1 MFFLNKRSGYNQ
13 DLESPLGDFDALSD
27 GESDESEGENS
38 GEKDRRAFQGM
49 NPDPRV
55 EEELVFNSDFESG
68 NLDMVVKT
76 KEGSYDLFL
85 RVDTNSKGHMQWFYF
100 VVKNKL
106 KGKRVKFNIVNFT
119 HNESLYTQGMK
130 VNVWSYKRNIPKYV
144 GWRRGG
150 HNARYGPSKISR
162 SSYDQKFRKYYSL
175 SFEYTFEHDE
185 DSVYFAYGIPYTYS
199 MLVHYI
205 KYLNHK
211 YGKNRKRTEESELIR
226 SRVLC
231 KSLSGVELP
240 LLTIT
245 NFPEA
250 YQEEEEKAK
259 SEEEKK
265 TNSPARSPRKSPSSS
280 AIEALEMR
288 LKAN

>member
-1 MFFLNKRSGYNQ
+1 MSEISCWARIVRCG
-13 DLESPLGDFDALSD
+13 PLS
-27 GESDESEGENS
+27 
-38 GEKDRRAFQGM
+38 
-49 NPDPRV
+49 
-55 EEELVFNSDFESG
+55 
-68 NLDMVVKT
+68 
-76 KEGSYDLFL
+76 
-85 RVDTNSKGHMQWFYF
+85 
-100 VVKNKL
+100 
-106 KGKRVKFNIVNFT
+106 
-119 HNESLYTQGMK
+119 
-130 VNVWSYKRNIPKYV
+130 
-144 GWRRGG
+144 
-150 HNARYGPSKISR
+150 
-162 SSYDQKFRKYYSL
+162 
-175 SFEYTFEHDE
+175 
-185 DSVYFAYGIPYTYS
+185 YS

-211 YGKNRKRTEESELIR
+211 YGKNRKRTAKEEPELIR

-231 KSLSGVELP
+231 KSLSGVDLP

-288 LKAN
+288 LKTN